1 MGIYLVFSLVS
12 IIVLTLRVNKRGQ
25 YHFGI
30 LPRPASGNL
39 WPQTKTKKYE
49 NHRTAQTS
57 RRAMKNPISLHVKSG
72 KRVVCRTG
80 ARDKI
85 TVAALRCT
93 LCAYNH
99 VQASA
104 MTFCT
109 K

>member
-39 WPQTKTKKYE
+39 WPQTKTK
-49 NHRTAQTS
+49 NMHRTAQTS

-80 ARDKI
+80 AHDKI

-93 LCAYNH
+93 LCASIICKL
-99 VQASA
+99 AL
-104 MTFCT
+104 
-109 K
+109 

>member
-30 LPRPASGNL
+30 LPPSCIRELVA
-39 WPQTKTKKYE
+39 TDEDKKYE
-49 NHRTAQTS
+49 NHCTAQTS

-80 ARDKI
+80 AHDKI